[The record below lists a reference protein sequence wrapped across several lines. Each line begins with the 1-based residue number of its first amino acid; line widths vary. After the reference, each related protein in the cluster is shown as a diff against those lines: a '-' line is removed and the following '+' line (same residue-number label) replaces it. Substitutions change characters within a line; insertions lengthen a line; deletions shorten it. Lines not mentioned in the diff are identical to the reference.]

1 MKSRVENIVREYNDL
16 ESYYNDIWGVGKLPY
31 LVLVP
36 TRQRYESCKKK
47 LELAILKN
55 DIEDIKVRVQVACRG
70 LDTMHKQAIANG
82 HGNDLPEL
90 WQYRLDENTVI
101 GVVKDPQLK
110 DKAREIFSRVTH
122 IFTMR
127 EVALILNAHQ
137 SYLSLK
143 NTMKRANLENAE
155 ITNITTNIT
164 DKKEYLFDDPIP
176 F

>member
-70 LDTMHKQAIANG
+70 LDTMHKQAIAS
-82 HGNDLPEL
+82 HGNNFPEL

-101 GVVKDPQLK
+101 GVVKNPGHK
-110 DKAREIFSRVTH
+110 NKAKEIFSRITH

-143 NTMKRANLENAE
+143 NTMKKANLENAE
-155 ITNITTNIT
+155 ITNIT
-164 DKKEYLFDDPIP
+164 DKKKEYLFDDPIP

>member
-101 GVVKDPQLK
+101 GVVKDPGHK
-110 DKAREIFSRVTH
+110 NKAKEIFSRITH
-122 IFTMR
+122 IFTMQ

-143 NTMKRANLENAE
+143 NTMKKANLENAE
-155 ITNITTNIT
+155 ITNIT
-164 DKKEYLFDDPIP
+164 DKKKEYLFDDPIP

>member
-16 ESYYNDIWGVGKLPY
+16 ESYYNDIWGVGRLPY
-31 LVLVP
+31 LVLKP

-90 WQYRLDENTVI
+90 WQYRLDENTII
-101 GVVKDPQLK
+101 GVVKNPNQK
-110 DKAREIFSRVTH
+110 NKAKEMFSRITH
-122 IFTMR
+122 IFTLQ
-127 EVALILNAHQ
+127 EVALILNAHH

-143 NTMKRANLENAE
+143 NTMKKANLENAE
-155 ITNITTNIT
+155 ITNITN
-164 DKKEYLFDDPIP
+164 KKEYIFDDPIP

>member
-70 LDTMHKQAIANG
+70 LDTMHKQAIAS
-82 HGNDLPEL
+82 HGNNFPEL

-110 DKAREIFSRVTH
+110 DKAREIFSRITH

-143 NTMKRANLENAE
+143 NTMKKANLENAE
-155 ITNITTNIT
+155 ITNIT
-164 DKKEYLFDDPIP
+164 DKKKEYLFDDPIP